1 MAPAD
6 TSPETPASSAWRAR
20 VHAVIGDE
28 APDSGQ
34 RAAVRWLMIVLIV
47 VSVAGVALETVEP
60 LRARHAAL
68 IMAVE
73 LVTIALF
80 TLDYVLRVWTAPER
94 EPGAAAAPW
103 RARLAYVASPLG
115 VIDLLAVLPAYAALV
130 LAVPGDWLRV
140 LRLARLLKM
149 ARYVPALSLFTA
161 VLKNE
166 RRPLLAALLVVMVL
180 LVLESGIMFVLE
192 REAQPQAFASVP
204 HAMWWSIVT
213 IATVGYGDVT
223 PVTLPGRVF
232 AGVVMILGIAM
243 FAAPAGILASGFA
256 AELRRRDFVVTWQTV
271 ARVPLFAGLDAT
283 RIAEIARLLKRE
295 IVPAKYA
302 VVRRGEPA
310 DAMFFIMS
318 GEVEVDV
325 PPHPRRMGHGE
336 YFGEIALLTDT
347 VRTATVTA
355 VAECELLVLDVAD
368 FRRLL
373 EAHPDLKAMVTRV
386 AAQRLAGLSQR
397 LARPDQPPEA
407 PSP

>member
-6 TSPETPASSAWRAR
+6 TSAETPATLAWRAR
-20 VHAVIGDE
+20 VHEVIGDE
-28 APDSGQ
+28 APDSGE
-34 RAAVRWLMIVLIV
+34 RAAVRWLMIALIV

-60 LRARHAAL
+60 LRARHAAWL
-68 IMAVE
+68 MAVE
-73 LVTIALF
+73 LVTITLF

-94 EPGAAAAPW
+94 EPGADAAPW

-115 VIDLLAVLPAYAALV
+115 VIDVLAVLPAYAALV
-130 LAVPGDWLRV
+130 LPIPGDWLRV

-149 ARYVPALSLFTA
+149 ARYFPALSLFIA

-166 RRPLLAALLVVMVL
+166 RRALLAALLVVLIL

-223 PVTLPGRVF
+223 PVTLPGRIF
-232 AGVVMILGIAM
+232 AGIVMILGIAM

-256 AELRRRDFVVTWQTV
+256 AELRRRNFVVTWQTV

-295 IVPAKYA
+295 IVPAKFA

-318 GEVEVDV
+318 GEVEVEI

-355 VAECELLVLDVAD
+355 VSECELLALDVAD

-373 EAHPDLKAMVTRV
+373 EAHPDFKATVTRV
-386 AAQRLAGLSQR
+386 AEQRLAGLTATLGQR
-397 LARPDQPPEA
+397 GGAPEA
-407 PSP
+407 PSG